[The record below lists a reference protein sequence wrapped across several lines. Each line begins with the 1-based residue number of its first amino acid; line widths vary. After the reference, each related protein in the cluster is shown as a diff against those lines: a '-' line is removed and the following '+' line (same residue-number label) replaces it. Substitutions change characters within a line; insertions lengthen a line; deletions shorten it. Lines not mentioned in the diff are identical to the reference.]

1 MKTKKAEKIIRNN
14 TQNVIHEDPKDLFR
28 REKDFLNQPF
38 FFPGNNRK
46 GILLIHGW
54 TTTPYEM
61 RRLGKYLNEN
71 GYSVSAPLLRGHG
84 SVPKELEQVKWEEWV
99 SDVERAYYELKL
111 NCDEIYVGGTSI
123 GSCLSIMMAKNH
135 PETKKLLLLAM
146 PYCIKFEKI
155 ALLIMKIMAKIKNY
169 NKKYYPPTFGGINTI
184 TRLISYQSYPMTNA
198 IEAANLIKETRKYVP
213 QINQPCFIIQ
223 SLSDHIVAK
232 RSAKEISE
240 KIGSKIKKVKYL
252 KRAYHTF
259 ISDIKNEN
267 IFEEILDFFNKN

>member
-14 TQNVIHEDPKDLFR
+14 TQSVIHEDPKDLFR

-84 SVPKELEQVKWEEWV
+84 SVPKELEQVKWKEWV

>member
-14 TQNVIHEDPKDLFR
+14 AKSVIHEDPKDLFR
-28 REKDFLNQPF
+28 KEKEFLNQPF
-38 FFPGNNRK
+38 FFPGANRK
-46 GILLIHGW
+46 GVLLIHGW

-71 GYSVSAPLLRGHG
+71 GYSVCAPLLRGHG
-84 SVPKELEQVKWEEWV
+84 SVPKELEKVKWEEWV
-99 SDVERAYYELKL
+99 QDAEKAYYDLKL
-111 NCDEIYVGGTSI
+111 NCDEIYIGGTSI
-123 GSCLSIMMAKNH
+123 GSCLAVMMAKDH

-146 PYCIKFEKI
+146 PYYMRFEKI
-155 ALLIMKIMAKIKNY
+155 ALLTMRIMAKIRNY

-184 TRLISYQSYPMTNA
+184 TRLISYQSYPMTSA
-198 IEAANLIKETRKYVP
+198 IEAVKLIGETRKYVP
-213 QINQPCFIIQ
+213 KINQPCFIIQ
-223 SLSDHIVAK
+223 SLSDHIVARK
-232 RSAKEISE
+232 SARVISE

-267 IFEEILDFFNKN
+267 IFEEILEFFEKN